1 MHKDYDY
8 TGGVIAAKEVNLL
21 GAKISK
27 LCEGG
32 AEDAFRGI
40 TESGFGKGADA
51 VTVYDYEK
59 LLAADERDTD
69 GFIREYGGTAE
80 KNYLLS
86 PRDFHNAK
94 ALFKA
99 RYLETEA
106 DRMLA
111 PAGLFEVDEISRCID
126 SGDYS
131 ALGGEL
137 EKACKKAAE
146 LLAQEDKTV
155 SGAEIGAIFEQGLY
169 SHLSKTCAKNPTLK
183 KLLSKKA
190 DMTNILTAMRSATF
204 EQAEKNFVGGGKLK
218 AEKLNKLFE
227 ADGEKT
233 VALFEKEG
241 YGNFLK
247 VCLEAKAGG
256 KPLTE
261 AELMRDNVEC
271 DYLSANRYELKR
283 SQPFLYYVLRRRAE
297 NANVRIL
304 FVCLL
309 AGMDEGAI
317 KRRLRAV

>member
-1 MHKDYDY
+1 MKDYDY
-8 TGGVIAAKEVNLL
+8 ANGVIAAKEVYLL

-27 LCEGG
+27 LCEGS

-51 VTVYDYEK
+51 VSAFDYEK

-69 GFIREYGGTAE
+69 GFIREYGGAAE
-80 KNYLLS
+80 KVYLLS

-94 ALFKA
+94 AIFKA
-99 RYLETEA
+99 RYLQTEA
-106 DRMLA
+106 DKMLA
-111 PAGLFEVDEISRCID
+111 PEGLLEVETISRCIEEE
-126 SGDYS
+126 DYKP
-131 ALGGEL
+131 LGAEL
-137 EKACKKAAE
+137 EAACKKAAE
-146 LLAQEDKTV
+146 LFAQEDKTI
-155 SGAEIGAIFEQGLY
+155 SGAETGAIFEQALY
-169 SHLSKTCAKNPTLK
+169 SRLAKSCAKNFTLK
-183 KLLSKKA
+183 KLLAKKA
-190 DMTNILTAMRSATF
+190 DMTNILTAMRSGNA
-204 EQAEKNFVGGGKLK
+204 EQAEKNYVGGGKLK
-218 AEKLNKLFE
+218 PAQLNRLFE
-227 ADGEKT
+227 ADSEKT
-233 VALFEKEG
+233 MAVFEKEG

-247 VCLEAKAGG
+247 ICLEAKAGG

-271 DYLSANRYELKR
+271 DYLSANKYELKR

-309 AGMDEGAI
+309 AGMDENAI

>member
-8 TGGVIAAKEVNLL
+8 ANGVIAAKEVYLL

-27 LCEGG
+27 LCEGS
-32 AEDAFRGI
+32 AEDALRGI

-59 LLAADERDTD
+59 LLAADERDID
-69 GFIREYGGTAE
+69 AFIREYGGATE
-80 KNYLLS
+80 KSYLLS

-99 RYLETEA
+99 RYLETQA
-106 DRMLA
+106 DKMLA
-111 PAGLFEVDEISRCID
+111 PAGLLEVEEISRCIEEE
-126 SGDYS
+126 DYKP
-131 ALGGEL
+131 LGGEL
-137 EKACKKAAE
+137 EAACKKAAF
-146 LLAQEDKTV
+146 LSAQEDKFV

-169 SHLSKTCAKNPTLK
+169 SKLSKSCAKNFTLK
-183 KLLSKKA
+183 KLLAKKA
-190 DMTNILTAMRSATF
+190 DMTNILTALRSKSL
-204 EQAEKNFVGGGKLK
+204 EQAEKNYVGGGKLK
-218 AEKLNKLFE
+218 AAQLNRLFDGDTEK
-227 ADGEKT
+227 
-233 VALFEKEG
+233 VVSLFEKEG
-241 YGNFLK
+241 YGSFLK
-247 VCLEAKAGG
+247 ICLEAKSGG
-256 KPLTE
+256 KPFTE
-261 AELMRDNVEC
+261 AELARDNVET